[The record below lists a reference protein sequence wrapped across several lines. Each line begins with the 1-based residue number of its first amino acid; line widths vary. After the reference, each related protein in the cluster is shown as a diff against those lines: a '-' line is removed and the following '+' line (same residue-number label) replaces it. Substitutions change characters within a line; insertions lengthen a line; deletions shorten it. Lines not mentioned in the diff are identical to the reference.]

1 MEEYQK
7 EMKGLALKLI
17 GLMLGS
23 LGLNYED
30 VKWLKPK
37 NRSRPQALLQL
48 NSYPV
53 CPDPTRAMGLAPHT
67 DSSLLTLLNQ
77 SSISGLQVHV
87 DGIRWVPVHPIPGA
101 LVVNVGDL
109 MHILSNGRFKSALH
123 RAVVNEAH
131 HRISMA
137 YFYGPPTDVKISPLI
152 DHNHPLYQPV
162 TWKEYLEYK
171 ATHLGKA
178 LQVIRTDA
186 QKLYQHASD
195 DFPCTSI
202 QSNAFRNIF
211 TL

>member
-37 NRSRPQALLQL
+37 NSSRPQTVLQL

-77 SSISGLQVHV
+77 SSISGLQVLV
-87 DGIRWVPVHPIPGA
+87 DGIRWVPAHPIPGA

-109 MHILSNGRFKSALH
+109 MHILSNGQFKSAAH
-123 RAVVNEAH
+123 RAVVNEVH

-137 YFYGPPTDVKISPLI
+137 YFYGPPMDVKISPLI

-162 TWKEYLEYK
+162 TWKEYLDYK
-171 ATHLGKA
+171 ATHFEKA
-178 LQVIRTDA
+178 LEVIRTDA
-186 QKLYQHASD
+186 QKLYQRTSD
-195 DFPCTSI
+195 DFAFGQWPNCT
-202 QSNAFRNIF
+202 
-211 TL
+211 

>member
-37 NRSRPQALLQL
+37 NSSRPQTLLQL

-77 SSISGLQVHV
+77 SSISGLQVLV
-87 DGIRWVPVHPIPGA
+87 DGIRWVPAHPIPGA

-109 MHILSNGRFKSALH
+109 MGSGTISGPTPESYGSLLEITWNTPQPLTLSNGEQRGFLEDGDTLTMKGYCEKDGL
-123 RAVVNEAH
+123 RIGFGEVTGKILPAVQFN
-131 HRISMA
+131 
-137 YFYGPPTDVKISPLI
+137 FQ
-152 DHNHPLYQPV
+152 N
-162 TWKEYLEYK
+162 
-171 ATHLGKA
+171 
-178 LQVIRTDA
+178 
-186 QKLYQHASD
+186 
-195 DFPCTSI
+195 
-202 QSNAFRNIF
+202 
-211 TL
+211 